1 MTQHVL
7 KKKNNLII
15 TLDKM
20 NKYSWLVTLALIMLL
35 PLMVTAGV
43 RIFPSQDISGTEFHC
58 IAQDQRGFVWIGT
71 DYGLNRFD
79 GYHFQKYFTSKT
91 NQNSIDDN
99 DISNIFS
106 DREGR
111 LWIGT
116 NHGLA
121 LYNPEKDN
129 FTRKP
134 YPDGMTHRVE
144 QTYEDSKGN
153 IWVATA
159 GGGLYCIQK
168 GHDELQAIKGITEQD
183 WFLYHL
189 QELPDGRLLAASFE
203 GSYFVYTISGLTLK
217 KTERH
222 NTGLGR
228 W

>member
-1 MTQHVL
+1 MNGFYRFL
-7 KKKNNLII
+7 AFALII
-15 TLDKM
+15 FFSGK
-20 NKYSWLVTLALIMLL
+20 SF
-35 PLMVTAGV
+35 AGV

-58 IAQDQRGFVWIGT
+58 IMQDQRGFVWIGT

-121 LYNPEKDN
+121 LYNPETDN

-134 YPDGMTHRVE
+134 
-144 QTYEDSKGN
+144 
-153 IWVATA
+153 
-159 GGGLYCIQK
+159 
-168 GHDELQAIKGITEQD
+168 
-183 WFLYHL
+183 
-189 QELPDGRLLAASFE
+189 
-203 GSYFVYTISGLTLK
+203 
-217 KTERH
+217 
-222 NTGLGR
+222 
-228 W
+228 